1 MLLIKIVRL
10 ESVKNNKLLQ
20 RKQKNYKGSQNR
32 KRKNKL
38 CFKQEKINQMM
49 MVRIKMAKDKVETL
63 IIAEIVME

>member
-1 MLLIKIVRL
+1 M
-10 ESVKNNKLLQ
+10 KNNKLLQ